1 VGVAFSPDG
10 KTVAVSG
17 GYGGPPVQLRAAD
30 SGQVVR
36 SWAGRLGYGAAFS
49 ADGRLLAWGEADGA
63 VRVWDVAARNELRRL
78 QGHRDAPNALAF
90 SPDGLTLA
98 STAGSLDTLLLWD
111 LATGLEMGRFQ
122 GAGAATYCLAFSR
135 DGKTLAVVPSD
146 SRGVYLYEL
155 ASGKYR
161 CYLGSHTD
169 MVLAVAFSPD
179 GQTLASA
186 GHDRVIRLWD
196 LGTGTERHRLGGHHG
211 PIRALAFSA
220 DGRRLVSG
228 SLDTTSL
235 VWDLARLPA
244 PGRAQGRGLSPQGW
258 PALWD
263 ELASAEAARA
273 WFARQALAAAPRR
286 AVRLL
291 GERLRPVGPGEVP
304 EVGRLLKELDHDDFG
319 VREAAQARLAKAG
332 AVIEPALQDALLH
345 GEPSA
350 EVRHRLT
357 GLLRSLHREAPPPEV
372 LRASRAVEML
382 EYLGTPEARE
392 VLETLARGAPRARL
406 TWEAR
411 ASLERLARRPRRLP

>member
-1 VGVAFSPDG
+1 MRIQLWDVATGKELRRWPVPYSSIEALAFSPDGRSLAAGSDDQTVRVWEVGTGKQRYCLRGHQRGVLSVAFSPDG
-10 KTVAVSG
+10 KT
-17 GYGGPPVQLRAAD
+17 
-30 SGQVVR
+30 
-36 SWAGRLGYGAAFS
+36 
-49 ADGRLLAWGEADGA
+49 
-63 VRVWDVAARNELRRL
+63 
-78 QGHRDAPNALAF
+78 
-90 SPDGLTLA
+90 LA
-98 STAGSLDTLLLWD
+98 SGSQDQTIALWD
-111 LATGLEMGRFQ
+111 TSTGRRIRHLHGHEHPVCALVFSTGLEMGRFQ
-122 GAGAATYCLAFSR
+122 AAGAAPYSLAFSR
-135 DGKTLAVVPSD
+135 DGKTLAVIPSD

-155 ASGKYR
+155 ASGKHR
-161 CYLGSHTD
+161 CSLGSHTD
-169 MVLAVAFSPD
+169 VVLAAAFSPD

-196 LGTGTERHRLGGHHG
+196 LGTGAERHRLGGHHG
-211 PIRALAFSA
+211 PIRALALSA

-228 SLDTTSL
+228 SLDTTLL

-244 PGRAQGRGLSPQGW
+244 PGRGPAPLEW

-263 ELASAEAARA
+263 ELANAEAARA
-273 WFARQALAAAPRR
+273 WFAMQALAAAPRR

-332 AVIEPALQDALLH
+332 AVVEPALQDALLH

-357 GLLRSLHREAPPPEV
+357 GLLRSSHREALPPQV
-372 LRASRAVEML
+372 LRASRAVEVL

-392 VLETLARGAPRARL
+392 VLARLAGGAPRARL